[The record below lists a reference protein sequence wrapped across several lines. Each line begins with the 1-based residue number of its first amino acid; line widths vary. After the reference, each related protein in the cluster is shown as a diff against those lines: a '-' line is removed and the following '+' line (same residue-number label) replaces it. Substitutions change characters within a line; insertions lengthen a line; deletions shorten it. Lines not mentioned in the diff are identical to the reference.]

1 MLIDIGN
8 EPNTKG
14 DTMKPKAKMKPA
26 TVAVR
31 LTEAVHK
38 RLLKTAKRHN
48 ERPSD
53 TIRKAIALYLLEN

>member
-1 MLIDIGN
+1 
-8 EPNTKG
+8 
-14 DTMKPKAKMKPA
+14 MKPKAEHKPA

-38 RLLKTAKRHN
+38 RLLKTAKRHK

-53 TIRKAIALYLLEN
+53 TIRKAIALYLVEN

>member
-1 MLIDIGN
+1 
-8 EPNTKG
+8 
-14 DTMKPKAKMKPA
+14 MKPKNQMKPA

-31 LTEAVHK
+31 LTEVVHK
-38 RLLKTAKRHN
+38 KLLRVAKRHK

>member
-1 MLIDIGN
+1 
-8 EPNTKG
+8 
-14 DTMKPKAKMKPA
+14 MKPKAQKKPA

-31 LTEAVHK
+31 LTELTYK
-38 RLLKTAKRHN
+38 RLLKTSKRHK